1 MVAMTSY
8 QRTVLSLHGTIALSE
23 NFRTDEKS
31 SSTNAKFGTEEN
43 PFWGNLRTN
52 FEF

>member
-23 NFRTDEKS
+23 NFRTVDRS
-31 SSTNAKFGTEEN
+31 SSTNAKFGTGEN
-43 PFWGNLRTN
+43 PFWGNLRAN
-52 FEF
+52 LEF